1 MAPKKPA
8 DKNEGGFNLESE
20 SAEIR
25 DSSVAGRDNI
35 TNTSGVSGEEVKGII
50 ETLLKHFP
58 QRYLD
63 NPRELDKTLS
73 DFRLFHEQL
82 HEYKELHNAIN
93 EILVAF
99 EPFKAEIDRSN
110 SRRAIPKLSFLKD
123 LWRPVSMTVVTL
135 LNWSQK
141 INHIGKPFKVLE
153 DKSKSGEDW
162 AIQFS
167 GLQSRVNEHLG
178 LTDSSGAGGTP
189 KKEVEYPSPMQI
201 LKYQRLGTE
210 IPWWETLLELT
221 SEFQHTSSHHMN
233 SADKQ
238 LRHTAQELFNLSN
251 KALSNY

>member
-1 MAPKKPA
+1 MAPNKPA

-35 TNTSGVSGEEVKGII
+35 TNTTGVSGEEVKGII

-63 NPRELDKTLS
+63 NPGELDKTLS
-73 DFRLFHEQL
+73 EFRLYHEQL

-93 EILVAF
+93 EILIAF
-99 EPFKAEIDRSN
+99 EQFKAEIDRAN
-110 SRRAIPKLSFLKD
+110 SRKALPKLSLLRG
-123 LWRPVSMTVVTL
+123 LWRPVSIKVDAL
-135 LNWSQK
+135 LTWSK
-141 INHIGKPFKVLE
+141 GIKNIGEPYKLSD
-153 DKSKSGEDW
+153 DKSKSGEIW

-167 GLQSRVNEHLG
+167 ELQSRVNEHLG
-178 LTDSSGAGGTP
+178 VTDQLGLGGSSE
-189 KKEVEYPSPMQI
+189 KKIDYPSQIQI
-201 LKYQRLGTE
+201 LRYQSLGTE
-210 IPWWETLLELT
+210 IPWWEALSELT
-221 SEFQHTSSHHMN
+221 SSFQDTSSHHMN

-238 LRHTAQELFNLSN
+238 LRQTAQDLFNLSN